1 MITSNHTEALVTM
14 QSQHQDN
21 YQPDQSY
28 VTVSSLFSRVQSSE
42 TLDLASQ
49 SKSREVQI
57 VPPSLRPRVKSEAD
71 KDELMRRSKALS
83 VVDELASASVK
94 SLGTANS
101 TMTFGSVPLVQ
112 YDVSCNKQRLEYK
125 YNHKNIETK
134 RFLVEE
140 TNDFSTHMLALSLL
154 VVHDSHRSGQH
165 NMPELTARKEVA
177 SPHLNLVHLDIEA
190 GGDATALVQTTVQI
204 HNHLSRTVIINDGD
218 FTNVSYSSLFLPI
231 AHPSSACTE
240 GTSEAP
246 SSKDEREPDAYHAS
260 QRW

>member
-1 MITSNHTEALVTM
+1 MLIYRTARSLIGCNIKKEVLIALGA
-14 QSQHQDN
+14 H
-21 YQPDQSY
+21 
-28 VTVSSLFSRVQSSE
+28 LF
-42 TLDLASQ
+42 
-49 SKSREVQI
+49 
-57 VPPSLRPRVKSEAD
+57 
-71 KDELMRRSKALS
+71 RS
-83 VVDELASASVK
+83 
-94 SLGTANS
+94 
-101 TMTFGSVPLVQ
+101 
-112 YDVSCNKQRLEYK
+112 NKQIQAPL
-125 YNHKNIETK
+125 NDLNQIG
-134 RFLVEE
+134 LVEE
-140 TNDFSTHMLALSLL
+140 TNDLSTHMLALSLL

-165 NMPELTARKEVA
+165 NMSELTARKEVA

-218 FTNVSYSSLFLPI
+218 FTNVSYSSIFLPI